1 MCSSIRNSTSIVL
14 RNEHLKEILASTRAQ
29 WDQPEVRS
37 AVKLNFDKVLKSRT
51 EALGFEVYASRTE
64 QKVVHPTC
72 KSRACPSCGHR
83 ATILGQR
90 EMWTALPDIQ
100 YAGVVFTM
108 PAVLWPTLRKNRR
121 LLNDLPAPGTAV
133 TDQWSKDTYGARLM
147 IMVVPHTFG
156 WHLNFNPHL
165 HVLVSAGG
173 LRTSDGVWIQRCHL
187 DKTAL
192 MKRWRY
198 ALIAYLREAFKR
210 GLLLSAASAQETR
223 RLLTTQYESWWNV
236 DVQPRMTKEHF
247 LQYAGSYARRPPLA
261 QYRIPEHTDEQISF
275 RTKDHKLKREVVT
288 RYTPDEFIGLLA
300 DHVPDHYQHAIRHFG
315 ILAPPLEK
323 SHLRSAFLPNWD
335 KSADRSCSTSV
346 GLIQFRR
353 RSDWIHC
360 GIQTENECAG
370 RHAAH
375 QPLGSSRPLRLSP
388 NQTATQM
395 WHSSTEYQ

>member
-1 MCSSIRNSTSIVL
+1 
-14 RNEHLKEILASTRAQ
+14 
-29 WDQPEVRS
+29 
-37 AVKLNFDKVLKSRT
+37 
-51 EALGFEVYASRTE
+51 
-64 QKVVHPTC
+64 
-72 KSRACPSCGHR
+72 
-83 ATILGQR
+83 
-90 EMWTALPDIQ
+90 
-100 YAGVVFTM
+100 M

-315 ILAPPLEK
+315 ILAPRLK
-323 SHLRSAFLPNWD
+323 SHTFGALFCPIGTKAPTEAAAPQLGSFNSEDVRTGSTVGYKRRMNALDGTPPTSPSEAVDHCDCRLTKRRRRCGIRPTSINSARSAT
-335 KSADRSCSTSV
+335 SA
-346 GLIQFRR
+346 LILLKLNRR
-353 RSDWIHC
+353 RLVRSAIRS
-360 GIQTENECAG
+360 G
-370 RHAAH
+370 
-375 QPLGSSRPLRLSP
+375 
-388 NQTATQM
+388 ATV
-395 WHSSTEYQ
+395 